1 MIDERA
7 EFAAYT
13 GAVVYDVTNKQD
25 SAYLGRFIFD
35 TLLRGEG
42 LQRILTIVARGYLW
56 QTDKPDIDR
65 ARDALRAWCSIPDS
79 KKAKPKEA
87 WQYET
92 DFRQLHDEFPEL
104 VDNQG
109 NGWFVRHVHGVRDF
123 LKHHPEKVS
132 KPALK
137 NLEALSHGWDAH
149 WRDKVIRF
157 QIPLFSPETKGGWVL
172 RFDDILADALELGP
186 LRSPTLTLPPGLE
199 QRLADSFPSAKSEVL
214 LTLLEYYVANKQ
226 EGSPW
231 VVLPVANF
239 DAYFGTTAFSRKWL
253 AQIPAEFI
261 EIMAHLARRPVSV
274 IGQAFHNYRH
284 AGGAIPLVCDFFVIC
299 AVVIPRRLFD
309 ASEDGIVRHIIRF
322 RLCNR
327 ILQLGIGF
335 RVSAARLYRN
345 CQLAS

>member
-13 GAVVYDVTNKQD
+13 EAVVYDATNKQD
-25 SAYLGRFIFD
+25 SAYLGRFTFD

-56 QTDKPDIDR
+56 QTEKPDIDR

-92 DFRQLHDEFPEL
+92 DFRQLHDGFPEL
-104 VDNQG
+104 VDEQG

-137 NLEALSHGWDAH
+137 NLEPLSHGWDRD

-157 QIPLFSPETKGGWVL
+157 QIPLFSSETKGGWVL

-186 LRSPTLTLPPGLE
+186 LRSPTIFLPPGLK
-199 QRLADSFPSAKSEVL
+199 QRLADSFPSIKPEVL
-214 LTLLEYYVANKQ
+214 LTLLRYYVANKQ

-253 AQIPAEFI
+253 TKIPAGFMERQNQHFGVCRYRVRV
-261 EIMAHLARRPVSV
+261 EWVEGCLSRDA
-274 IGQAFHNYRH
+274 AFPEETREK
-284 AGGAIPLVCDFFVIC
+284 PC
-299 AVVIPRRLFD
+299 AF
-309 ASEDGIVRHIIRF
+309 
-322 RLCNR
+322 
-327 ILQLGIGF
+327 
-335 RVSAARLYRN
+335 
-345 CQLAS
+345 

>member
-1 MIDERA
+1 MIDEKA

-13 GAVVYDVTNKQD
+13 GAVVYDAQNKQD

-79 KKAKPKEA
+79 KNAKPKEA
-87 WQYET
+87 WQYGT
-92 DFRQLHDEFPEL
+92 DFRQLHGAFPEL
-104 VDNQG
+104 VDEQD

-149 WRDKVIRF
+149 WRDRVRQF
-157 QIPLFSPETKGGWVL
+157 QVPIFSPETKGGWVL

-186 LRSPTLTLPPGLE
+186 LRSPAISLPPGLE
-199 QRLADSFPSAKSEVL
+199 QRLADSFPSVKPEVL
-214 LTLLEYYVANKQ
+214 LTLLQYYVSNKQ
-226 EGSPW
+226 EDSPW

-239 DAYFGTTAFSRKWL
+239 DAYFGTTAFSKKWL
-253 AQIPAEFI
+253 AKIPAGFMERQNQHFGVCRCRVRG
-261 EIMAHLARRPVSV
+261 EWVEGCLSRDATFTEETREKPC
-274 IGQAFHNYRH
+274 AF
-284 AGGAIPLVCDFFVIC
+284 
-299 AVVIPRRLFD
+299 
-309 ASEDGIVRHIIRF
+309 
-322 RLCNR
+322 
-327 ILQLGIGF
+327 
-335 RVSAARLYRN
+335 
-345 CQLAS
+345 

>member
-13 GAVVYDVTNKQD
+13 GAVVYDAKNKQD
-25 SAYLGRFIFD
+25 SAYLGRFTFD
-35 TLLRGEG
+35 TLLRAEG

-56 QTDKPDIDR
+56 QTEKPDIDR

-87 WQYET
+87 WQYGT
-92 DFRQLHDEFPEL
+92 DFRQLHGAFPEL
-104 VDNQG
+104 VDGQG

-137 NLEALSHGWDAH
+137 NLEPLSHGWDRG

-172 RFDDILADALELGP
+172 RFDDILADALEQGP
-186 LRSPTLTLPPGLE
+186 LRSPTILLTPGLE
-199 QRLADSFPSAKSEVL
+199 QRLAGSFPSAKPEVL

-226 EGSPW
+226 EDSSW
-231 VVLPVANF
+231 VVLPVASF
-239 DAYFGTTAFSRKWL
+239 DAYFGTTAFSKKWL
-253 AQIPAEFI
+253 AKIPAGFMERQNQHFGVCRYRVR
-261 EIMAHLARRPVSV
+261 EEWVEGCLSRDATFPEETREKPC
-274 IGQAFHNYRH
+274 AF
-284 AGGAIPLVCDFFVIC
+284 
-299 AVVIPRRLFD
+299 
-309 ASEDGIVRHIIRF
+309 
-322 RLCNR
+322 
-327 ILQLGIGF
+327 
-335 RVSAARLYRN
+335 
-345 CQLAS
+345 

>member
-13 GAVVYDVTNKQD
+13 GAVVYDATNKQD
-25 SAYLGRFIFD
+25 SAYLGRFTFD

-56 QTDKPDIDR
+56 QTEKPDIYH

-92 DFRQLHDEFPEL
+92 DFRQLHEAFPEL
-104 VDNQG
+104 VDEQG

-137 NLEALSHGWDAH
+137 NLEPLSHGWDRD

-172 RFDDILADALELGP
+172 RFDDILADALELGS

-199 QRLADSFPSAKSEVL
+199 QRLADSFPSAKPEVL
-214 LTLLEYYVANKQ
+214 LTLLQYYVANKQ
-226 EGSPW
+226 EDSPW

-239 DAYFGTTAFSRKWL
+239 DAYFGTTAFSKKWL
-253 AQIPAEFI
+253 TKIPAGFMERQNQHFGVCRYRVR
-261 EIMAHLARRPVSV
+261 EEWVEGCLSRDV
-274 IGQAFHNYRH
+274 AFTEETREK
-284 AGGAIPLVCDFFVIC
+284 PC
-299 AVVIPRRLFD
+299 AF
-309 ASEDGIVRHIIRF
+309 
-322 RLCNR
+322 
-327 ILQLGIGF
+327 
-335 RVSAARLYRN
+335 
-345 CQLAS
+345 

>member
-1 MIDERA
+1 MIDERE

-13 GAVVYDVTNKQD
+13 GAVVYDATNKQD
-25 SAYLGRFIFD
+25 SAYLGRFTFD

-87 WQYET
+87 WQYDT
-92 DFRQLHDEFPEL
+92 DFGWLHHGFPEL
-104 VDNQG
+104 VDGQG

-149 WRDKVIRF
+149 WRGRVRQF
-157 QIPLFSPETKGGWVL
+157 QVPIFSPETKGGWVL

-186 LRSPTLTLPPGLE
+186 LRSPTIFLPPGLE
-199 QRLADSFPSAKSEVL
+199 HRLADSFPSVKL
-214 LTLLEYYVANKQ
+214 
-226 EGSPW
+226 
-231 VVLPVANF
+231 
-239 DAYFGTTAFSRKWL
+239 
-253 AQIPAEFI
+253 
-261 EIMAHLARRPVSV
+261 
-274 IGQAFHNYRH
+274 
-284 AGGAIPLVCDFFVIC
+284 
-299 AVVIPRRLFD
+299 
-309 ASEDGIVRHIIRF
+309 
-322 RLCNR
+322 
-327 ILQLGIGF
+327 
-335 RVSAARLYRN
+335 
-345 CQLAS
+345 